1 VSNESSPAARVLR
14 LPIVAG
20 LMTCAVSKGVF
31 CRFLSI
37 PLLGS
42 ETAICRLF
50 GEALHDTNGDGTG
63 SILRGGELELVARA
77 TIGLVNTL

>member
-1 VSNESSPAARVLR
+1 MSNTTGPTPRVLR

-20 LMTCAVSKGVF
+20 TMTCAVSKGVF

-63 SILRGGELELVARA
+63 SILRGGACLSAELKGAA
-77 TIGLVNTL
+77 